1 MQGLAPYW
9 IDPND
14 TSFEFPDVRLALEE
28 PDGLLA
34 VGGDLSPAR
43 LAAAYRQ
50 GIFPWYND
58 EQPILWWA
66 PNPRAVLFPENL
78 KISRSLRKTLRNN
91 IFEVSFDQAFADVVE
106 ACSEPRPQNYS
117 QSNEPGTWILE
128 DMKLAY
134 QKLHELGL
142 AHSVEC
148 WADGKLV
155 GGLYGVAIGQV
166 FFGESMFSRQ
176 TDASKVAF
184 VTLVQQLSRW
194 GFALIDCQ
202 VQSMHLESLGAH
214 TINRE
219 SFTELLDQHC
229 EKPGRSGLW
238 NTGLLNTGLL
248 NTGLEKTDTTVTPT
262 PADEF

>member
-9 IDPND
+9 IHPHD
-14 TSFEFPDVRLALEE
+14 TSFEFPDVRLALVE

-43 LAAAYRQ
+43 LAAAYRK

-66 PNPRAVLFPENL
+66 PNPRAVLVPDDL
-78 KISRSLRKTLRNN
+78 KISRSLRKTLRKN
-91 IFEVSFDQAFADVVE
+91 IFTVSFDQAFAEVID
-106 ACSEPRPQNYS
+106 ACSEPRKQDND
-117 QSNEPGTWILE
+117 PGTWITDE
-128 DMKLAY
+128 MKQAY
-134 QKLHELGL
+134 QQLHEQGL

-148 WADGKLV
+148 WCDGKLV

-176 TDASKVAF
+176 TNASKVAF
-184 VTLVQQLSRW
+184 VTLVQQLSHW

-202 VQSMHLESLGAH
+202 IQSQHLESLGAKS
-214 TINRE
+214 IDRE
-219 SFTELLDQHC
+219 TFTGLLDEHC
-229 EKPGRSGLW
+229 EKPGHTGLW
-238 NTGLLNTGLL
+238 
-248 NTGLEKTDTTVTPT
+248 KIDTPVLPL
-262 PADEF
+262 PSDER

>member
-1 MQGLAPYW
+1 MRGLAPYW
-9 IDPND
+9 IDPRDSNVD
-14 TSFEFPDVRLALEE
+14 FPDVSLALEE

-43 LAAAYRQ
+43 LTAAYRQ

-58 EQPILWWA
+58 DQPILWWA
-66 PNPRAVLFPENL
+66 PNPRAVLFPADL
-78 KISRSLRKTLRNN
+78 KISRSLQKTLRKTLHNKK
-91 IFEVSFDQAFADVVE
+91 FTVSFDQAFAEVIE
-106 ACSEPRPQNYS
+106 ACSGPRKPHND
-117 QSNEPGTWILE
+117 PGTWITD
-128 DMKLAY
+128 DMKQAY
-134 QKLHELGL
+134 QQFHAQGL

-148 WADGKLV
+148 WCDGKLV

-202 VQSMHLESLGAH
+202 VQSQHLESLGARN
-214 TINRE
+214 IRRE
-219 SFTELLDQHC
+219 DFMALLDQHC
-229 EKPGRSGLW
+229 EQPGRPGLW
-238 NTGLLNTGLL
+238 QV
-248 NTGLEKTDTTVTPT
+248 DTLTCD
-262 PADEF
+262 AL